1 MKKSI
6 FYVVMVYHGLMYGQI
21 PPTHFTAFNF
31 EKKVAKVETVVY
43 DFEDK
48 VVIDNRM
55 TTELFDDFGNITQT
69 KTTYF
74 DDNLVTQ
81 KNFVYQNGLLVETNE
96 SNSKRDDFTTL
107 TTFDYTKN
115 NRLSSIESNAQGFK
129 SLYQIKYNQD
139 QRIEQISGKFK
150 KDHQIEKYFYTDA
163 GKLWKKE
170 LTYSQGKEVASTFY
184 ELFIDSK
191 IAVQYAS
198 NQPTITL
205 YISSKNQCEIAE
217 LTVDST
223 ADTSVFLDL
232 CQLVFDAN
240 HSPKELSSALAN
252 RKDISVKSR
261 EFYKSNAHNDWIV
274 NYSFATSNPH
284 ATQWCFRKITYA
296 DGTESGSVDFNI
308 FTVNELKSMQK

>member
-6 FYVVMVYHGLMYGQI
+6 FYVVMVCHGLMYGQI

-55 TTELFDDFGNITQT
+55 TTQLFDEFGNITQT

-96 SNSKRDDFTTL
+96 SNSKRGDFTTT

-115 NRLSSIESNAQGFK
+115 KKLSSIVSNSQGFK

-170 LTYSQGKEVASTFY
+170 LTYYNGKAVASTFS

-205 YISSKNQCEIAE
+205 YISSKNQSEIAE
-217 LTVDST
+217 LTVNPT

-232 CQLVFDAN
+232 CQLVYDAN
-240 HSPKELSSALAN
+240 RSPKELNSALAN

-261 EFYKSNAHNDWIV
+261 EVYKSNVYNDWIV